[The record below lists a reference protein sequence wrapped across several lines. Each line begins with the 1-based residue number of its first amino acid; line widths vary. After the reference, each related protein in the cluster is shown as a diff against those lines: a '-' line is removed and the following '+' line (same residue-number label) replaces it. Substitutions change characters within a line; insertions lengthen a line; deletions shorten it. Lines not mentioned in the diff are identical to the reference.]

1 MRELSSHATCPT
13 NLLLVRCFVY
23 LTTKLAAGVFCWSR
37 ALIVVECTV
46 PMNQPLMS
54 SLSQPTNKHQLTYQL
69 LAICSTLQV
78 GASLRELEA
87 TRQRASVHRLCLS
100 APFPAHGS
108 SVVVLGEVA
117 IVFGL
122 MPRRKGVR

>member
-54 SLSQPTNKHQLTYQL
+54 SFGPSQQAPAYLYQL

-87 TRQRASVHRLCLS
+87 SGRRCIAYACPHRSRLS
-100 APFPAHGS
+100 S
-108 SVVVLGEVA
+108 SVVVLG
-117 IVFGL
+117 
-122 MPRRKGVR
+122 